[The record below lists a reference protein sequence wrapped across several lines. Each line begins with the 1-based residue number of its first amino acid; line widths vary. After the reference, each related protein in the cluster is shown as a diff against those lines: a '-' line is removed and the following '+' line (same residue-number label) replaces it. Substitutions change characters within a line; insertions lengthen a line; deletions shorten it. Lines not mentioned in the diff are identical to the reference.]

1 MSYIDSVNVGG
12 TPYKIQ
18 ETSYIAPSLS
28 GTAYTAALAN
38 FTLATGATVQAKF
51 SATNPDNATLNVNST
66 GAKNIFYNNAKI
78 IANQFKANHT
88 YTLVYDGT
96 QWQLVGDIDTN
107 TQTVTGVKGNS
118 ESNYRTGNVNI
129 TATNIGLGNVE
140 NTALSTWTGSSNVAT
155 VGTITSG
162 TWHASIIGAAY
173 GGTGQ
178 NTLQKSANV
187 LINALDTGSSNLTA
201 NDYVITQYVGGGTAT
216 TSYHR
221 RPASKVIN
229 TTLVKAA
236 LGTVNTTAKKFLKDT
251 GAWTQVGFSD
261 LTGTAT
267 NAQLANSSL
276 TVGNKTISLG
286 ETGKLKEIQANPQY
300 HVGDN
305 SSCTY
310 VLVTINKET
319 SWMLS
324 FTLRLYQG
332 YQATDIQISGYNYG
346 GNHWYSP
353 QAIILGSTSTAKF
366 NVYFGYTGDYKLWV
380 AVDGSSYTG
389 ASVVDIT
396 NGFTQIDFE
405 NAITLTKVSAL
416 PETLQVTK
424 EAYRPWY
431 RNETVT
437 NATNA
442 SAATTATKFASAQ
455 SITLTG
461 DVTGTASS
469 QAGWSLATTIGTG
482 KVTNAMLAGSIT
494 NAKLANSKVTIAG
507 NDVSLG
513 GSLTAATLT
522 SSLGLSNALHFIG
535 ITSTTLTNGSTTATL
550 TAKSTGSLS
559 KTTGFVDGD
568 VVMDGDQLREYV
580 WSGSAWRLLGITT
593 STAYTQPTSTAT
605 NTWIAQIS
613 QGTDGKITATTG
625 SLNTSGTWSG
635 TASKATTTA
644 NTSDS
649 IYPVGVKSGATTT
662 LLHDTSITMKGNTIT
677 AVTYNSTAASL
688 TSETSTTANTAKYA
702 TLTLGNNANVNTT
715 TAHSE
720 GQIVIYS
727 AATQAHTIKGTS
739 TTTAYT
745 HTLPNSTGLLV
756 SLSSGTAKGSTTKPV
771 YIPNTGIVTECS
783 TYAGGTKVTFNGADK
798 GASTASFYAPTAG
811 GTAGHV
817 LIGAGTTAAPAWY
830 DGTVMSGTA
839 AASWKTAF
847 NGTTDASST
856 TAAAVTIAG
865 GLGIAKSLI
874 VGTTATITNNTR
886 SPIFT
891 LTANDVDK
899 AYLQYNTDDDSI
911 DFIFM

>member
-78 IANQFKANHT
+78 VANQFKANHT

-140 NTALSTWTGSSNVAT
+140 NTALSTWTGSSNITT
-155 VGTITSG
+155 VGTISTG
-162 TWHASIIGAAY
+162 TWH
-173 GGTGQ
+173 GT
-178 NTLQKSANV
+178 K
-187 LINALDTGSSNLTA
+187 IA
-201 NDYVITQYVGGGTAT
+201 NDYI
-216 TSYHR
+216 
-221 RPASKVIN
+221 
-229 TTLVKAA
+229 
-236 LGTVNTTAKKFLKDT
+236 
-251 GAWTQVGFSD
+251 
-261 LTGTAT
+261 
-267 NAQLANSSL
+267 
-276 TVGNKTISLG
+276 
-286 ETGKLKEIQANPQY
+286 ANP
-300 HVGDN
+300 
-305 SSCTY
+305 
-310 VLVTINKET
+310 
-319 SWMLS
+319 
-324 FTLRLYQG
+324 
-332 YQATDIQISGYNYG
+332 
-346 GNHWYSP
+346 
-353 QAIILGSTSTAKF
+353 
-366 NVYFGYTGDYKLWV
+366 
-380 AVDGSSYTG
+380 
-389 ASVVDIT
+389 
-396 NGFTQIDFE
+396 
-405 NAITLTKVSAL
+405 
-416 PETLQVTK
+416 
-424 EAYRPWY
+424 
-431 RNETVT
+431 
-437 NATNA
+437 
-442 SAATTATKFASAQ
+442 
-455 SITLTG
+455 
-461 DVTGTASS
+461 
-469 QAGWSLATTIGTG
+469 
-482 KVTNAMLAGSIT
+482 
-494 NAKLANSKVTIAG
+494 KVTIAG

-535 ITSTTLTNGSTTATL
+535 ITSTTLDDGSTTATL

-559 KTTGFVDGD
+559 KTTGFIDGD

-593 STAYTQPTSTAT
+593 STAYTQPASTAT
-605 NTWIAQIS
+605 NTWIAQVS

-662 LLHDTSITMKGNTIT
+662 LLHDTSITMKGNAIT

-720 GQIVIYS
+720 GQIVMYS

-739 TTTAYT
+739 TTAAYT
-745 HTLPNSTGLLV
+745 HTLPNDTGLLV
-756 SLSSGTAKGSTTKPV
+756 SLSGGTAKGSTTKPV

-830 DGTVMSGTA
+830 GGTVMSGTA

-874 VGTTATITNNTR
+874 VGTTATIINNTR